1 MVLVNSNF
9 PDFSTRPFQAPT
21 IAGSQLAFLFLL
33 CGDVEGFH
41 NDDYEDTVFD
51 IDVDD
56 DVNDDG
62 DVDVDVDDDDQEGL
76 MGGLKSWLG
85 FAGSMTGTGST
96 AIAGLTHH

>member
-9 PDFSTRPFQAPT
+9 HDLSTRPLQAPT
-21 IAGSQLAFLFLL
+21 IAESQLAFFDLL
-33 CGDVEGFH
+33 GGDVECFC
-41 NDDYEDTVFD
+41 NEAYDDAVYDV
-51 IDVDD
+51 DVDD
-56 DVNDDG
+56 DVND